1 MPTPHRV
8 VAGARM
14 TGVNAVTG
22 KHLTGFEEVQ
32 QSIEKLVT
40 TPQAVRIMREW
51 VGNPGLKLLGEN
63 MTRRNILLWY
73 NIIWLLVE
81 VFEPRFKITRFEV
94 TSADRLGELGV
105 LVQGLYR
112 PYAHLDWQQ
121 AALFIS
127 VEDGVVRLRSA

>member
-1 MPTPHRV
+1 M
-8 VAGARM
+8 A
-14 TGVNAVTG
+14 GVNAVTG
-22 KHLTGFEEVQ
+22 KPLTGFEEVQ

-73 NIIWLLVE
+73 NIIWLLIE
-81 VFEPRFKITRFEV
+81 VFEPRFRITRFEV
-94 TSADRLGELGV
+94 TSAERSGELGV
-105 LVQGLYR
+105 RMLGLYR

-127 VEDGVVRLRSA
+127 VEDGVVRLRAA